1 MEISASA
8 SALTSASALQKFYF
22 AFRNF
27 NFCLSRFIMKEKIH
41 EEVLF
46 KYAFRPSWKVLAA
59 VESCYSLENPLA
71 PASEESKSIV
81 EIFCKIQSIL
91 KKFG

>member
-1 MEISASA
+1 
-8 SALTSASALQKFYF
+8 
-22 AFRNF
+22 
-27 NFCLSRFIMKEKIH
+27 MKQKIH

-46 KYAFRPSWKVLAA
+46 KYTFRPSWKVLAA

-71 PASEESKSIV
+71 PASEERKSIV
-81 EIFCKIQSIL
+81 EIFCKIQSTL